1 MSVEILDLTNY
12 RDRNGARVP
21 EGNYL
26 VQVEEVEVGKSSSKG
41 TPQWTVYLQIIGG
54 DQDGQTLI
62 DRLYLTEGAMFRVVG
77 FLNGIGVKTSKKKMK
92 IDTSKLVGRKAR
104 VDVADGEPYNG
115 TIRSDIKG
123 YQRFV
128 SAKSAPTEDADEL
141 EDQYDESDTEDGEE
155 EEEAVAPKP
164 SKTKQS
170 KKSKPAPE
178 PVDDEDDEDEDDDET
193 SDDGELDLDD
203 LDV

>member
-26 VQVEEVEVGKSSSKG
+26 VQIEEIEVGKSAQKG
-41 TPQWTVYLQIIGG
+41 TPQWTVYLRIIGG
-54 DQDGQTLI
+54 DQDGLTLI
-62 DRLYLTEGAMFRVVG
+62 DRLYLTENAMFRVVG
-77 FLNGIGVKTSKKKMK
+77 FLNGIGVKTSKKRMK
-92 IDTSKLVGRKAR
+92 IDTAKLVGRKAR

-115 TIRSDIKG
+115 TIRSDVKS

-128 SAKSAPTEDADEL
+128 AAEA
-141 EDQYDESDTEDGEE
+141 ESDEE
-155 EEEAVAPKP
+155 LGDDLPEEQEEAPKP
-164 SKTKQS
+164 SKA

-178 PVDDEDDEDEDDDET
+178 PEPEDDDDDDDDSET
-193 SDDGELDLDD
+193 NDDGEVDLDD
-203 LDV
+203 VDV

>member
-26 VQVEEVEVGKSSSKG
+26 VQVEEIEVGKSSNKG
-41 TPQWTVYLQIIGG
+41 TPQWTVYLRIVGG
-54 DQDGQTLI
+54 EQDGLTLI
-62 DRLYLTEGAMFRVVG
+62 DRLYLTENAMFRVVG
-77 FLNGIGVKTSKKKMK
+77 MLNGLGVKTSKKRMK
-92 IDTSKLVGRKAR
+92 IDTNKLVGRKAR

-128 SAKSAPTEDADEL
+128 SAATAPVDGDEELDDQL
-141 EDQYDESDTEDGEE
+141 EGGDDSDDEIEE
-155 EEEAVAPKP
+155 EPVKAAPKTRA
-164 SKTKQS
+164 KAKA
-170 KKSKPAPE
+170 KPE
-178 PVDDEDDEDEDDDET
+178 PVEEDDDEDDDPDTD
-193 SDDGELDLDD
+193 DDGELDLDD